1 MVSIGF
7 NPGGQFSE
15 ERRNVVIGLVMII
28 LAVLFVLYMGTSLVH
43 NTLDFW
49 SSCSIGQL
57 LD

>member
-49 SSCSIGQL
+49 SSI
-57 LD
+57 